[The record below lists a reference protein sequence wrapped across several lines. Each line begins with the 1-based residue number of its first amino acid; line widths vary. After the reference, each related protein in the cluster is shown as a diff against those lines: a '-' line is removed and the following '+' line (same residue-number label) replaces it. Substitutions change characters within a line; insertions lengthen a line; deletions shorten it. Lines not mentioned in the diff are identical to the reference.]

1 MGLVSLSERGW
12 IKFDNDP
19 DILDW
24 VHYIQ
29 PTAAGIAKDPKQKAL
44 WLRHGDTW
52 FVGVNSLPN
61 DPAGSVA
68 EWPQLK
74 GAVVDFLIKL
84 HGPIALDRAQISVIY
99 PGYPAF
105 DGTETEVAHRYRKN
119 RCGAHVDGLRSEGLN
134 RRRFIHEPHQYVLGL
149 PTVGY
154 NVQASPMVVWEGS
167 HHIIRAAFK
176 SVLDDIPVA
185 QWNSIDLTKVY
196 HEARRNC
203 FDQCE
208 QISILAKP
216 GECYLLHRLALHGI
230 APWPEEVAPIDH
242 GRMVVYFRPE
252 GDGNLINWL
261 NGSY

>member
-68 EWPQLK
+68 EGPQLK

-84 HGPIALDRAQISVIY
+84 HLS
-99 PGYPAF
+99 
-105 DGTETEVAHRYRKN
+105 
-119 RCGAHVDGLRSEGLN
+119 L
-134 RRRFIHEPHQYVLGL
+134 IH
-149 PTVGY
+149 
-154 NVQASPMVVWEGS
+154 
-167 HHIIRAAFK
+167 I
-176 SVLDDIPVA
+176 
-185 QWNSIDLTKVY
+185 
-196 HEARRNC
+196 
-203 FDQCE
+203 
-208 QISILAKP
+208 
-216 GECYLLHRLALHGI
+216 
-230 APWPEEVAPIDH
+230 
-242 GRMVVYFRPE
+242 
-252 GDGNLINWL
+252 
-261 NGSY
+261 